1 MSVIEPNPRVTYRV
15 AHRDEHLMVVEKPT
29 RVVTHPGVG
38 HEHDTLLNGLF
49 AEVGDRLTQMGEAR
63 DWGLVHRLDRETSG
77 LLAVALTHEAY
88 DGLRAQFAAREVAK
102 FYWAVTHKA
111 PRDASGVIRKPIEEV
126 VERATRYTSTK
137 TAKVS
142 ASGKPAVTAYRVLA
156 ATDLAALLECR
167 PVTGRLH
174 QIRVHLNLI
183 GCSIVGDD
191 LYGPRLAT
199 GGAPRLALHAHRL
212 RFTHPVSGKAID
224 VRSPWPKDLRSA
236 LNRLRLPRPDLM
248 DHAPGAGAE
257 PDAEAEDSAAGG
269 ETDES

>member
-1 MSVIEPNPRVTYRV
+1 MSVIQPNVRVTYRV
-15 AHRDEHLMVVEKPT
+15 AHRDEHLMVVEKPA

-77 LLAVALTHEAY
+77 VLVVALTHDAY
-88 DGLRAQFAAREVAK
+88 DGLRAQFAARQVAK

-111 PRDASGVIRKPIEEV
+111 PREASGVIRKPITEV
-126 VERATRYTSTK
+126 VQRATKYTSTK

-142 ASGKPAVTAYRVLA
+142 AAGKPAVTAYRVLA
-156 ATDLAALLECR
+156 SNDLAALLECR

-183 GCSIVGDD
+183 GCSIVGDE
-191 LYGPRLAT
+191 LYGPRMAS

-212 RFTHPVSGKAID
+212 RFTHPVSGDTID
-224 VRSPWPKDLRSA
+224 VRSHWPKDLRPT
-236 LNRLRLPRPDLM
+236 LTRLRLPRPDLM
-248 DHAPGAGAE
+248 GQEAADGPT
-257 PDAEAEDSAAGG
+257 DAEVLGGPEVEDTG
-269 ETDES
+269 EES